1 MHQFAAEAARMMV
14 HCTRSGLMHPTLL
27 ARSQLEKIA
36 PERAS
41 KVCLRRNVAAAPGKL
56 FSPFV
61 TA

>member
-1 MHQFAAEAARMMV
+1 MMV
-14 HCTRSGLMHPTLL
+14 HCARSGLMHPTLL
-27 ARSQLEKIA
+27 ARGELEKIA
-36 PERAS
+36 TERAS